1 MQTNSKFNGLKRDK
15 SKMKFGYFSSK
26 EADDLIDQQRL
37 ETNLAKRKAMVQKA
51 NRITSEKVACAFL
64 FHPMSILVHLKSVI
78 YPAAARIPGLIE
90 LDQVSFA

>member
-15 SKMKFGYFSSK
+15 AKMPFGYFSSK

-37 ETNLAKRKAMVQKA
+37 ETNLDKRKAMVQKA

-64 FHPMSILVHLKSVI
+64 FHPMSILVHRKTVI
-78 YPAAARIPGLIE
+78 YPAEARIPGLVE
-90 LDQVSFA
+90 LDKVSLA